1 LTLLKKASLLLLF
14 FSFLT
19 LSAKADLMS
28 EGKEIFTGKGM
39 CMTCHTLKAAG
50 STAGIG
56 PVLDELKPTMDQVK
70 KVVTEGINLMPAFG
84 ESGLLTPKE
93 IDAVSFYVAKSAG
106 K

>member
-1 LTLLKKASLLLLF
+1 
-14 FSFLT
+14 
-19 LSAKADLMS
+19 
-28 EGKEIFTGKGM
+28 
-39 CMTCHTLKAAG
+39 
-50 STAGIG
+50 
-56 PVLDELKPTMDQVK
+56 MDQVK

>member
-1 LTLLKKASLLLLF
+1 LLKKAFLIFLF
-14 FSFLT
+14 FNFLT
-19 LSAKADLMS
+19 FSVKADLMS
-28 EGKEIFTGKGM
+28 EGKEIFNGKGM

-50 STAGIG
+50 ATGAVG

>member
-1 LTLLKKASLLLLF
+1 M
-14 FSFLT
+14 
-19 LSAKADLMS
+19 MS
-28 EGKEIFTGKGM
+28 EGKNIFNGKGM

-50 STAGIG
+50 ATGNVG
-56 PVLDELKPTMDQVK
+56 PVLDTLKPTMDEVK

-93 IDAVSFYVAKSAG
+93 IEAVAFYVAKSAG

>member
-1 LTLLKKASLLLLF
+1 LLKKF
-14 FSFLT
+14 FLILIFFNFLT
-19 LSAKADLMS
+19 LVAKADQMS
-28 EGKEIFTGKGM
+28 EGKEIFNGKGM
-39 CMTCHTLKAAG
+39 CMTCHSLKSAGATAA
-50 STAGIG
+50 IG